1 MFQRIQTL
9 FLIVVFAACT
19 ACFFFPFWN
28 YVSVSPEFTYQVSL
42 FSIKYISGN
51 PQIIMVGTLPIL
63 VLASVS
69 AILALVALFSFKNRE
84 MQIKMNSYN
93 IFITVIFIVT
103 IYLYLPYNIQ
113 KALPVADYQWQY
125 GLVFPLISLAFLIL
139 ANVFIKKDEKL
150 VKSADRLR

>member
-1 MFQRIQTL
+1 
-9 FLIVVFAACT
+9 
-19 ACFFFPFWN
+19 
-28 YVSVSPEFTYQVSL
+28 
-42 FSIKYISGN
+42 
-51 PQIIMVGTLPIL
+51 MVGTLPIL